1 VWLTAR
7 ALGLDLQ
14 VLATPVATTTPALT
28 RRLGPTTTPA
38 LTRRLGPTTGTL
50 AIVQIGRLD
59 QGEDRERDLSDISG
73 PIDLSARRAR

>member
-1 VWLTAR
+1 LTAR

-28 RRLGPTTTPA
+28 RRLGPTTD
-38 LTRRLGPTTGTL
+38 TL